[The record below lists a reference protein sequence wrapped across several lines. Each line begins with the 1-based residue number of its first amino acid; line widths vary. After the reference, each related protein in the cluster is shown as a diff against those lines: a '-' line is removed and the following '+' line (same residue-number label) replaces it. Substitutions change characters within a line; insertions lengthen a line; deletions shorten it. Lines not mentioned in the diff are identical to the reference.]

1 MKEIQLDRAVVVTIS
16 TKTQYLADE
25 SAPENHRFI
34 WSYEITIDNQ
44 SELIIQLLS
53 RYWRI
58 TDMSSKVEEVR
69 GPGVIGLQPLIKPG
83 KKFTY
88 SSFCQLASPQGTME
102 GHFEMQDLNDEI
114 FHVQIPKFILTCPS
128 SSANT
133 YRSRLH

>member
-1 MKEIQLDRAVVVTIS
+1 MKEIQIDKSVVVTIS

-44 SELIIQLLS
+44 SEEVIQLLN

-83 KKFTY
+83 KKFSY
-88 SSFCQLASPQGTME
+88 SSFCQLTSPQGTME
-102 GHFEMQDLNDEI
+102 GHFEMQNLNDEM

>member
-1 MKEIQLDRAVVVTIS
+1 MKEVQLEKAVVVNIS
-16 TKTQYLADE
+16 TNTQFLADE

-44 SELIIQLLS
+44 SEEIIQLLN

-88 SSFCQLASPQGTME
+88 SSFCQLTSPQGTME
-102 GHFEMQDLNDEI
+102 GHFEMQNLNDEI

>member
-1 MKEIQLDRAVVVTIS
+1 MKEVQIEKAVVINVS

-44 SELIIQLLS
+44 SEDIIQLLN

-88 SSFCQLASPQGTME
+88 SSFCQLTSPQGTME
-102 GHFEMQDLNDEI
+102 GHFEMQNLNDES
-114 FHVQIPKFILTCPS
+114 FHVQIPKFVLTCPS

>member
-1 MKEIQLDRAVVVTIS
+1 MKEVQLEKAVVVSIS

-44 SELIIQLLS
+44 SEDIIQLLN

-58 TDMSSKVEEVR
+58 TDMSSKAEEVR

-88 SSFCQLASPQGTME
+88 SSFCQLTSPQGTME
-102 GHFEMQDLNDEI
+102 GHFEMQNLNDEI
-114 FHVQIPKFILTCPS
+114 FQVQIPKFVLTCPS

>member
-1 MKEIQLDRAVVVTIS
+1 MKETQIDKSVVVTIS

-44 SELIIQLLS
+44 SEEVIQLLN

-69 GPGVIGLQPLIKPG
+69 GPGVIGLQPLIKPQ
-83 KKFTY
+83 KKFSY
-88 SSFCQLASPQGTME
+88 SSFCQLTSPQGTME
-102 GHFEMQDLNDEI
+102 GHFEMQNLNDEL
-114 FHVQIPKFILTCPS
+114 FYVQIPKFILTCPS